1 MLEREKKDLVQEK
14 EALAKDKE
22 DLLKQK
28 EELELEKERSRIIV
42 KSVSQ
47 TLDISIVSFMPIII
61 GTVRSKST

>member
-22 DLLKQK
+22 DLLKKK
-28 EELELEKERSRIIV
+28 EELELEKERRRIIV

-47 TLDISIVSFMPIII
+47 TLYKYCFVHSCP
-61 GTVRSKST
+61 